1 MIKIT
6 SGNLVTIEYWYTG
19 SVMSSFEFNKII
31 GAILSV
37 ALVSMIISF
46 IGNALVQPSN
56 ESPADIKIAEAAT
69 PAQKKEFKVE
79 SIVSLMP
86 MANVEKGKAQ
96 SAKCKGCHDLNAS
109 KKNKIGPPLW
119 NILLAKRGV
128 YDGFSYSKAMA
139 NMGGKW
145 DYEALNGFL
154 AKPKRYLKGTKMAF
168 AGIKK
173 AKDRADLIAFLRTL
187 SDAPKPLP

>member
-1 MIKIT
+1 
-6 SGNLVTIEYWYTG
+6 
-19 SVMSSFEFNKII
+19 MSSFELNKIF

-37 ALVSMIISF
+37 ALVATVISF
-46 IGNALVQPSN
+46 IGNALVQPSK
-56 ESPADIKIAEAAT
+56 EKAADIEIADAAAPT
-69 PAQKKEFKVE
+69 QKKAFKVE
-79 SIVSLMP
+79 PIVSLMSV
-86 MANVEKGKAQ
+86 ANIEKGKAQ
-96 SAKCKGCHDLNAS
+96 AAKCKACHDLNAS

-119 NILLAKRGV
+119 GILLAERGV
-128 YDGFSYSKAMA
+128 HDGFSYSKAMA

-173 AKDRADLIAFLRTL
+173 AKDRADLIAFLRSL